1 MSGGATAAAAAE
13 IGQWPSRPIAIVN
26 GYPAGGDADVVARL
40 LAERMAARLGKPV
53 IVENRTG
60 ASGTIA
66 ATYVKYAAPDGYTL
80 LFVPS
85 TFAIAQ
91 LTLKPSAQTAHD
103 VIGDFTPIF
112 KAGDTPLLAVTAEG
126 AGYKDLKSIIADAK
140 GGKAFTYGTPGAGS
154 PMHLVGEMLNAAA
167 GTKILHV
174 PYRGV
179 GPVIN
184 DALGGHI
191 VIGWVTPAAGAQ
203 YVAAGKLV
211 PLAVADT
218 RRARLMPNVPTLMEL
233 GYEDVEVSAW
243 MAMLAPKG
251 LPAAIAGRLN
261 GLLNEIIKLP
271 DVVERMNAL
280 GIVPAGGAPSVLAA
294 QIRADLDRYGPAI
307 RQLGIAAD

>member
-1 MSGGATAAAAAE
+1 M
-13 IGQWPSRPIAIVN
+13 
-26 GYPAGGDADVVARL
+26 
-40 LAERMAARLGKPV
+40 
-53 IVENRTG
+53 
-60 ASGTIA
+60 
-66 ATYVKYAAPDGYTL
+66 
-80 LFVPS
+80 
-85 TFAIAQ
+85 
-91 LTLKPSAQTAHD
+91 
-103 VIGDFTPIF
+103 
-112 KAGDTPLLAVTAEG
+112 
-126 AGYKDLKSIIADAK
+126 
-140 GGKAFTYGTPGAGS
+140 
-154 PMHLVGEMLNAAA
+154 
-167 GTKILHV
+167 
-174 PYRGV
+174 
-179 GPVIN
+179 IN

-233 GYEDVEVSAW
+233 GYKDVEVSAW